1 MGNLQALLEL
11 TDSLDDYDIINS
23 SIAIH
28 RPKTQYGNKEKTG
41 TFVTDLV
48 DLEINVPVVTGYSI
62 ESADNDELGAIL
74 VVKAVD
80 SNVLGI
86 KVRENYDYIIL
97 FDGMTYCRLIS
108 ELQFMGYKAK
118 NISINATGKIV
129 HTLIIDGRKFI
140 LSGINPELKLKEI
153 K

>member
-28 RPKTQYGNKEKTG
+28 RPKTQYGNKEETG

-62 ESADNDELGAIL
+62 ESADSDELGAIL

-80 SNVLGI
+80 SNALGI
-86 KVRENYDYIIL
+86 KVRENYDYIIV
-97 FDGMTYCRLIS
+97 FDGMAYCRLIS

-118 NISINATGKIV
+118 NISISATGKVV
-129 HTLIIDGRKFI
+129 HTLVINDRRFVI
-140 LSGINPELKLKEI
+140 SGVYPEYKLKEI